1 MKLLAKFNS
10 VNIAATIIVF
20 MIGGLCYYFILHF
33 VLVKQLDKDL
43 KVEEQE
49 IMDYVKVNKNLPDST
64 NSNDQKITFEPAGI
78 AVKRKIVSTD
88 ILKDRN
94 DEHETIR
101 KLIFPINISGKNY
114 TASVSKSQQETE
126 DLIQLI
132 VSFTLAIVIL
142 LLLVL
147 FIINRVVLNKLWLPF
162 NNTLDELKQFNL
174 SSRKSLKLNKSSINE
189 FKELNNAVTV
199 MSNQV
204 VKDYDSLKSFTENAS
219 HEIQTPLAVVNSKLE
234 LLMQSENFTE
244 QQMKDIE
251 IIHGE
256 MRRLSKLNQSLLLLT
271 KIDNQQFREMEEIDL
286 AKIIKKHL
294 NNYEELISAKQI
306 TLIQN
311 PGKANRV
318 LMNDALADV
327 LISNLITNAIKH
339 NIEHGSIEISLNKN
353 LLSVSNTGT
362 TLFNKPTELFE
373 RFKKDDPKSESLGL
387 GLSIVKKICEQ
398 YNFKVGYSYK
408 NEWHTVN
415 ILFA

>member
-1 MKLLAKFNS
+1 MKLISKFNR

-20 MIGGLCYYFILHF
+20 MIGGFCYYFILHF

-43 KVEEQE
+43 KIEEQE
-49 IMDYVKVNKNLPDST
+49 IMDYVKANKSLPDST
-64 NSNDQKITFEPAGI
+64 NSNDQKITFEPATI
-78 AVKRKIVSTD
+78 PVKRKITSID
-88 ILKDRN
+88 ILKVRD
-94 DEHETIR
+94 DEYETIR
-101 KLIFPINISGKNY
+101 KLIFPISILGKNY
-114 TASVSKSQQETE
+114 IASVSKSQQETE

-147 FIINRVVLNKLWLPF
+147 FIINRFVLNKLWLPF
-162 NNTLDELKQFNL
+162 YNTLDELKQFNL
-174 SSRKSLKLNKSSINE
+174 SSRKSLNLNNSSINE

-244 QQMKDIE
+244 EQIQDIE
-251 IIHGE
+251 TIHSE

-286 AKIIKKHL
+286 VKKIKKHL
-294 NNYEELISAKQI
+294 TNYEELISAKQI

-311 PGKANRV
+311 LAKANPV

-327 LISNLITNAIKH
+327 LVSNLITNAIKH
-339 NIEHGSIEISLNKN
+339 NIEHGSIEISLTEN
-353 LLSVSNTGT
+353 LLSVSNTGS
-362 TLFNKPTELFE
+362 TLISKPTELFE

-387 GLSIVKKICEQ
+387 GLSIVKKICEK

-408 NEWHTVN
+408 NEWHTLC
-415 ILFA
+415 IQFA